1 MNTQK
6 LIDAIL
12 DGIAARDYTAP
23 DKAQHRAIDRYA
35 LDILAT
41 YKTMA
46 RDADIN
52 AETREQLERALLI
65 GCKNWGEYA
74 QAEYAL
80 YHADAIAQRIHA
92 PASMQTEVDCLR
104 KAFDRIADAIAIPA
118 ANAA

>member
-1 MNTQK
+1 MKTQK

-12 DGIAARDYTAP
+12 DGIAARDYTAH
-23 DKAQHRAIDRYA
+23 DEAQHRAIDRYA

-74 QAEYAL
+74 VSGYAL
-80 YHADAIAQRIHA
+80 YNPMAIAIRINA
-92 PASMQTEVDCLR
+92 PASIYTEIECLQ
-104 KAFDRIADAIAIPA
+104 KAFARIADAIAIPA

>member
-23 DKAQHRAIDRYA
+23 DEAQLRAIDRYA
-35 LDILAT
+35 LDIIAT

-65 GCKNWGEYA
+65 GCKDWEEYA
-74 QAEYAL
+74 VSGYAL
-80 YHADAIAQRIHA
+80 YHPVAIAIRLNA
-92 PASMQTEVDCLR
+92 PASIHTEIEYLQ
-104 KAFDRIADAIAIPA
+104 KAFARIADAVSISATKA
-118 ANAA
+118 A